1 MEAAACQGNLEMIK
15 LLLSYTSKLDDVYV
29 QSLQYKIIRGASIY
43 DHQTVFDFGRDMRPL
58 KIPETESERRMDRK
72 AIELNEVLRSTPCPR
87 IYEQAVAI
95 LGPKSG
101 IYDGLAAWLNRN
113 AGYGRVDMV
122 RHFLDKGV
130 PPNPPDLVRHNRFKP
145 LLSAFRH
152 CNETIVR
159 MLLDAGA
166 DPNLYPPP
174 NTVLMEAVWKGSIA
188 LVQLLID
195 RGVDVNVGHPPPIV
209 IAVFKENSGMF
220 RLLRENGARLDT
232 PETGGWAMALARSHE
247 FCSMIDLLV
256 REGVGKDV
264 VLHRVAQADERLWH
278 GRFRPWSLQSR
289 YSYARLSTRFMYIFS
304 DPPTPCVMTFTVWW
318 LIASL

>member
-58 KIPETESERRMDRK
+58 KIPETESERRMDRE

-87 IYEQAVAI
+87 IYEQAAAI

-101 IYDGLAAWLNRN
+101 IYDGPAAWLNRN
-113 AGYGRVDMV
+113 AGYGRVEMV

-130 PPNPPDLVRHNRFKP
+130 SPIPPDLVRHNRFKP

-188 LVQLLID
+188 LV
-195 RGVDVNVGHPPPIV
+195 
-209 IAVFKENSGMF
+209 
-220 RLLRENGARLDT
+220 
-232 PETGGWAMALARSHE
+232 
-247 FCSMIDLLV
+247 
-256 REGVGKDV
+256 
-264 VLHRVAQADERLWH
+264 
-278 GRFRPWSLQSR
+278 
-289 YSYARLSTRFMYIFS
+289 
-304 DPPTPCVMTFTVWW
+304 
-318 LIASL
+318 

>member
-1 MEAAACQGNLEMIK
+1 ME
-15 LLLSYTSKLDDVYV
+15 
-29 QSLQYKIIRGASIY
+29 
-43 DHQTVFDFGRDMRPL
+43 
-58 KIPETESERRMDRK
+58 
-72 AIELNEVLRSTPCPR
+72 
-87 IYEQAVAI
+87 
-95 LGPKSG
+95 
-101 IYDGLAAWLNRN
+101 
-113 AGYGRVDMV
+113 
-122 RHFLDKGV
+122 
-130 PPNPPDLVRHNRFKP
+130 
-145 LLSAFRH
+145 
-152 CNETIVR
+152 
-159 MLLDAGA
+159 
-166 DPNLYPPP
+166 
-174 NTVLMEAVWKGSIA
+174 
-188 LVQLLID
+188 
-195 RGVDVNVGHPPPIV
+195 HPPPIV